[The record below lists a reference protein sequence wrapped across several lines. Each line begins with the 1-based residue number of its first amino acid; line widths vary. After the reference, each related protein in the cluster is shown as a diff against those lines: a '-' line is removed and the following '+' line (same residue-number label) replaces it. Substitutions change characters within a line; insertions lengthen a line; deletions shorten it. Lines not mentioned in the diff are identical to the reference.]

1 MPIKRCGSSA
11 GRGTSS
17 PWATSA
23 PHATLVKHIARQE
36 IDLRTSEGMEH
47 ERCVVYLLTSE
58 TGHQDADT
66 RWHAAAWRAAAGMMG
81 RSVDRHAPATPAAS
95 AAPAARAGNRG

>member
-1 MPIKRCGSSA
+1 MLIKRCGSSTR
-11 GRGTSS
+11 RGTLS

-47 ERCVVYLLTSE
+47 ERCVGYRLTSD

-81 RSVDRHAPATPAAS
+81 GGVDGHAPPTPAAS
-95 AAPAARAGNRG
+95 AAPDARAGHRG